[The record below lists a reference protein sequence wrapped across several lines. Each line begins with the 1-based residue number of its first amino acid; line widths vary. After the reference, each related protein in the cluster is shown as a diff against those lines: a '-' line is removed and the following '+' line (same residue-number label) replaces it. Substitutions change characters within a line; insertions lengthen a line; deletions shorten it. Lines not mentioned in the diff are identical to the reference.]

1 MENLDKELKDYY
13 LRQRL
18 SPDKVSAIRASAVH
32 TSRARRVATYLVPLA
47 AAVLLAVGIGMW
59 SKVDLFGSPFQRVVA
74 EIVHNHHQQGAL
86 VVVSDR
92 YDVVQAA
99 LSDLDFPIRPSREEL
114 VQTFAL
120 VGGKY
125 CTIQASRAAQ
135 LKLSRRD
142 SGVIHTFYVV
152 PVTADMEGI
161 EPGVYERNGVQVELW
176 TDMRLL
182 YGLARSL

>member
-1 MENLDKELKDYY
+1 MENLDQELKSYY
-13 LRQRL
+13 RSQRL
-18 SPDKVSAIRASAVH
+18 SPQKVAAIRASAVG
-32 TSRARRVATYLVPLA
+32 TGSTRRLATYFVPLA

-59 SKVDLFGSPFQRVVA
+59 SRVGLLGGPSQRVVA
-74 EIVHNHHQQGAL
+74 EIAHNHRHQGAL
-86 VVVSDR
+86 VMASDR

-125 CTIQASRAAQ
+125 CTIQTSRAAQ
-135 LKLSRRD
+135 LKLSRHD
-142 SGVIHTFYVV
+142 SGVIHTLYVV

-182 YGLARSL
+182 YGLAHSL